1 MVRPTTLLVLAL
13 AVLVALCVVSPAGSV
28 EVRRRL
34 GAEGRRVGHS
44 LRLGGDTGDSDGDSG
59 DGGESGESGMSE
71 EEADAKEEENAELL
85 NKVKEMAAAHR
96 EAQEELAQA
105 LHGNN
110 KMTAEAKAVALKRGA
125 TADSTDSALKNS
137 MSANDA
143 AVKALEKSKET
154 HKKLVEAKLA
164 AGIALGGSSKAG
176 KIGALICRRKLKKK
190 EKKAIKLAKKA
201 HEQAAKAW
209 AASQFLKLKLQK
221 AHALAVAA
229 KETKSRETMDKMLDR
244 SKKATEA
251 AQKAR
256 EDAIK
261 SKAEADK
268 TQAEADDLREDAARI
283 ADECAF
289 LLAEHN
295 IASLG
300 WKGVQLPK
308 GEKNN
313 EPASQEE
320 EPTTDV
326 KTPTKAVDALEADA
340 TQKLI
345 GAAPGFGK
353 GAEANADARP
363 DGVDGNGIDLGA
375 PPAAP
380 GATQLP
386 SETVQEEAQKL
397 LGQEEEASPSQKSPE
412 DPAAG
417 ALPKE
422 SVTEKV
428 ESVAERADTDA
439 AQGKPAKVVAKKVAA
454 K

>member
-1 MVRPTTLLVLAL
+1 MARGLLVLAAFGLL
-13 AVLVALCVVSPAGSV
+13 AALCLVAPAESV
-28 EVRRRL
+28 EMRKLV
-34 GAEGRRVGHS
+34 GAQGRRVATS
-44 LRLGGDTGDSDGDSG
+44 LRAKGDSG
-59 DGGESGESGMSE
+59 DGGDGDSGESGESGMSE
-71 EEADAKEEENAELL
+71 DEADAKEEENAELL
-85 NKVKEMAAAHR
+85 NKVKEMAAQHR
-96 EAQEELAQA
+96 EAQEELSQA
-105 LHGNN
+105 LKGNN

-137 MSANDA
+137 VSANDA

-154 HKKLVEAKLA
+154 HKKLVEAKQA
-164 AGIALGGSSKAG
+164 AGIALGGGNKAG
-176 KIGALICRRKLKKK
+176 KIGAIICRKKLKRK
-190 EKKAIKLAKKA
+190 EKKAMKLAKKA

-229 KETKSRETMDKMLDR
+229 KDTKSRDNMDKMLDR

-261 SKAEADK
+261 AKAEADK
-268 TQAEADDLREDAARI
+268 TQAEADDLREDASRI

-308 GEKNN
+308 GEKT
-313 EPASQEE
+313 EPASQQE
-320 EPTTDV
+320 EPTVDQA

-340 TQKLI
+340 TSKLI
-345 GAAPGFGK
+345 GAAAP
-353 GAEANADARP
+353 AAAADARP
-363 DGVDGNGIDLGA
+363 DGVDGSQGIDLGA
-375 PPAAP
+375 PAPATP

-386 SETVQEEAQKL
+386 SESVQAEAQKL
-397 LGQEEEASPSQKSPE
+397 LVSSTPCSE
-412 DPAAG
+412 
-417 ALPKE
+417 
-422 SVTEKV
+422 
-428 ESVAERADTDA
+428 
-439 AQGKPAKVVAKKVAA
+439 
-454 K
+454 